1 MGRGEIA
8 DLSHWHYDAFLA
20 RWRTPLFR
28 QDFTT
33 LVAFALD
40 RNARPLSLKM
50 RLNRDMVAAERADP

>member
-8 DLSHWHYDAFLA
+8 DLSHWHYDTFLA

-33 LVAFALD
+33 PVAFALD
-40 RNARPLSLKM
+40 RNARPVGLKM
-50 RLNRDMVAAERADP
+50 RLNRDMIAAERADP